1 MNSESLSTICNG
13 MVEFFKC
20 LKPSYMEQWLLSLG
34 AVIGAGINLALGG
47 VDKTIWALVA
57 LVIADYATGVFAAC
71 KTGQWDSSTGF
82 VGLAKKATIFLIV
95 AMCHWADEAIKTD
108 LLRQMAVCAYALNE
122 LGSNLENIDK
132 AGYGGIIPAGVRKM
146 LARLRA
152 KTENGALPLD
162 EEEKHV
168 RH

>member
-1 MNSESLSTICNG
+1 MKEYVFGFKLAAAIENNFKNSFSSASNQILELNKKLY
-13 MVEFFKC
+13 EH
-20 LKPSYMEQWLLSLG
+20 
-34 AVIGAGINLALGG
+34 NN
-47 VDKTIWALVA
+47 
-57 LVIADYATGVFAAC
+57 IA
-71 KTGQWDSSTGF
+71 QWDSSTGF
-82 VGLAKKATIFLIV
+82 VGLTKKATIFLIV

-152 KTENGALPLD
+152 KTEN
-162 EEEKHV
+162 
-168 RH
+168 

>member
-1 MNSESLSTICNG
+1 MNSESLSTIIAG
-13 MVEFFKC
+13 LMDFLKC
-20 LKPSYMEQWLLSLG
+20 LKPNHMEQWLLS
-34 AVIGAGINLALGG
+34 IGATVGLILNVAIGG
-47 VDKTIWALVA
+47 MDKTVWALIA
-57 LVIADYATGVFAAC
+57 LSTADYLTGVFAAC

-95 AMCHWADEAIKTD
+95 AMCHWADQAIKTD

-146 LARLRA
+146 LARLKA
-152 KTENGALPLD
+152 KTDNGILPLD
-162 EEEKHV
+162 EKGNHDN
-168 RH
+168 